1 MQNSSDV
8 RLPTPCTIPDAAAAT
23 TSYNN
28 ACTQVFAP
36 AALAANLREH
46 PEHRQG
52 TPSLRMPELR
62 VEGTFDPHSPYP
74 IEQRVVFARWI
85 IGNVRLGR
93 DSSHLPR
100 TSETWGLRG
109 NTSASRSN
117 TRPHGGSQNC
127 EFLPDAIVA
136 VDHQPAPSDL
146 ATCTGTPTR
155 STSAKWRANLRCE
168 GADAACDAEYL
179 QRGYLPI
186 TAGHEAL
193 HDFRWRFHIAILES
207 AVHHYHGGNLR
218 RRAACVG
225 K

>member
-62 VEGTFDPHSPYP
+62 VKGSFDPHSPDP
-74 IEQRVVFARWI
+74 IEQRIVFARWI

-127 EFLPDAIVA
+127 EFLPDAM
-136 VDHQPAPSDL
+136 
-146 ATCTGTPTR
+146 
-155 STSAKWRANLRCE
+155 N
-168 GADAACDAEYL
+168 DAALVKLLCRTCHTNAGGCKTPCARNG
-179 QRGYLPI
+179 QITLPLLV
-186 TAGHEAL
+186 EA
-193 HDFRWRFHIAILES
+193 S
-207 AVHHYHGGNLR
+207 APVLSL
-218 RRAACVG
+218 
-225 K
+225 